1 MGKPNQVHLLVTFM
15 ILLVAFLGT
24 TIEAQICN
32 PSGSLR
38 GKKPPGNHCNHHNMA
53 ECCKEGEFYKT
64 YRCSPPVSQRTE
76 AILTLNS
83 FEKGGE
89 GGWASQCDERFH
101 SDRTPVVALSTGW
114 YNNGKRCLKFIT
126 IYGNGR
132 SVKAKVVDQCDSTM
146 GCDDMHAYQPPC
158 RNDIVDASNAVWEA
172 LGVTSS
178 SKNWGWMKVTWS
190 D

>member
-1 MGKPNQVHLLVTFM
+1 MTNTNRAPLLTLVT
-15 ILLVAFLGT
+15 ILSIACVCT

-32 PSGSLR
+32 PSGRLI

-53 ECCKEGEFYKT
+53 ECCKEGEFYST

-89 GGWASQCDERFH
+89 GGWASQCDEKFH
-101 SDRTPVVALSTGW
+101 SDKTLVVALSTGW

-126 IYGNGR
+126 IYGNGK

-146 GCDDMHAYQPPC
+146 GCDDEHSYQPPC
-158 RNDIVDASNAVWEA
+158 RNDIVDASDAVWEA
-172 LGVTSS
+172 LGVP
-178 SKNWGWMKVTWS
+178 KKDWGWMKVTWS